1 MIETL
6 LDDDL
11 DCGEAT
17 NGQRDWFLASVGA
30 RVKMKR
36 NKSRI
41 SRRVLSERSGVSER
55 FLAQLEHGKGN
66 ISIVR
71 LKAVA
76 DALEIPLA
84 DLVREDR
91 GPAADDTVH
100 TPEWRAHPGAIADLY
115 RHATAHD
122 QARVI
127 ELLVG
132 SRRPVHA

>member
-1 MIETL
+1 MIETF

-11 DCGEAT
+11 DCGEAS
-17 NGQRDWFLASVGA
+17 NGHRDCFLASVGA
-30 RVKMKR
+30 RVKTKR

-76 DALEIPLA
+76 DALEISLAELVRDDRGGLA
-84 DLVREDR
+84 DE
-91 GPAADDTVH
+91 PAEA
-100 TPEWRAHPGAIADLY
+100 PEWRAHPGAIADLY

>member
-1 MIETL
+1 MIEQL
-6 LDDDL
+6 LDGDL
-11 DCGEAT
+11 CPVEVTGI
-17 NGQRDWFLASVGA
+17 RDTFLADVGA

-36 NKSRI
+36 NKNRI

-76 DALEIPLA
+76 DALDTSLA
-84 DLVREDR
+84 ELVRDEILDTR
-91 GPAADDTVH
+91 EETPAM
-100 TPEWRAHPGAIADLY
+100 PEWRAHPGAIADLY
-115 RHATAHD
+115 RHATERD

-127 ELLVG
+127 ELLIG
-132 SRRPVHA
+132 SRRAVSA